1 MNPPPTI
8 SRRSIL
14 RMFPAAAV
22 TAAVVVLSANQATA
36 QTPVPDHNVN
46 PAPSS
51 PGHRAI
57 IGVL

>member
-1 MNPPPTI
+1 MKQPSTI

-22 TAAVVVLSANQATA
+22 AAVVALSSKPEAAQARA
-36 QTPVPDHNVN
+36 AQQTPGPL
-46 PAPSS
+46 PATS
-51 PGHRAI
+51 GHRAI